1 MFATKT
7 LRHKGYT
14 NYSFFVPWCLA
25 KRLLQILDMKW
36 IQVTVIFD
44 FEDTQLAT
52 DLIADIFYEQGV
64 TGLVVEA
71 PDIEHPE
78 DWGKDAITPDRYSV
92 IGYLLHDEQS
102 ENQLKIIEKNLARL
116 EKKNGIVCNIVCS
129 DVDESDW
136 ANQWKTHFR
145 PEKITDIIVVKPTW
159 RDYSGNHDEIIL
171 EIDPGMAFGTG
182 IHSTTRM
189 CIAMIEKYLKP
200 GDSFLDVGTGS
211 GILMVTA
218 AKLGAGRV
226 WGTDTD
232 EVAVD
237 VAGKNLIQNKIPTTS
252 FNIITGNLV
261 EKIGVRFDVV
271 AANITTKSI
280 LLLLDD
286 IKKVLVKNSI
296 FICSGIIEKEKNK
309 VIQKIESLGFELI
322 EILTKETW
330 VSIASMLR

>member
-1 MFATKT
+1 
-7 LRHKGYT
+7 
-14 NYSFFVPWCLA
+14 VA

-44 FEDTQLAT
+44 FKDKQLAT
-52 DLIADIFYEQGV
+52 DLISDIFYEQGI
-64 TGLVVEA
+64 TGLVVEE

-78 DWGKDAITPDRYSV
+78 DWGKDAITPDHYSV

-102 ENQLKIIEKNLARL
+102 EKQLEIIEKNLARL
-116 EKKNGIVCNIVCS
+116 ENKNGIICKIVCS

-136 ANQWKTHFR
+136 AHQWKAHFR
-145 PEKITDIIVVKPTW
+145 TEKITDTIVVKPTW
-159 RDYSGNHDEIIL
+159 TEYSGKNDEVIL

-182 IHSTTRM
+182 IHPTTRM

-211 GILMVTA
+211 GILMVAA

-226 WGTDTD
+226 WGTDND

-237 VAGKNLIQNKIPTTS
+237 VAGKNLMQNRIATPGV
-252 FNIITGNLV
+252 NVITGNLV
-261 EKIGVRFDVV
+261 EKVEARFDVV
-271 AANITTKSI
+271 AANITSKSI

-296 FICSGIIEKEKNK
+296 FICSGIVEEDKNT
-309 VIQKIESLGFELI
+309 VIQKLENLGFEPI